1 MKMNAVRFMRSKKPR
16 QPEEMEKKVSERHDE
31 VDLPRDSAGLMDT
44 PMSHRNISTQKVVE
58 SSKSMLYN
66 SN

>member
-31 VDLPRDSAGLMDT
+31 VDLPRDSAGLMGELFT
-44 PMSHRNISTQKVVE
+44 VVARI
-58 SSKSMLYN
+58 LR
-66 SN
+66 